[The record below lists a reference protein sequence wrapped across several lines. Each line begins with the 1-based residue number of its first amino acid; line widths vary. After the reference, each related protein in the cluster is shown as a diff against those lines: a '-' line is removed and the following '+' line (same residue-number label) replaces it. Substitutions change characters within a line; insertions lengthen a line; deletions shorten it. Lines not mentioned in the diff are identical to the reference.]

1 MGEIKP
7 VSFRIGEEEQ
17 EKFKKYAAENGFN
30 QAEAFKSIMSMLE
43 LENAKNTLGDR
54 SKSVDAFRETA
65 DKLINFYLNALE
77 ENVTTEDRIREELSK
92 EIKVKED
99 TILNIM
105 DQLNELKDLNA
116 KLKDDLKAL
125 EEINNNLKEEI
136 TKVNTELQDKHS
148 QVDMLNRNNS
158 TLQEQLNEY
167 KGYKETNKELE
178 KQIEELKVLDSNRQK
193 DFDDVINKNKQYE
206 DKIKN
211 DKEMLDFYKNNNM
224 ELKDTLRELEEKYSK
239 DIADIKDGYN
249 KDIINIKEDYK
260 KGLEKELKA
269 LEDNL
274 KNKYE
279 LELSRK
285 DLEIEKLKISIE
297 QFGKRN
303 NSTKRAKKSE

>member
-17 EKFKKYAAENGFN
+17 EKFKKYAAENGLN
-30 QAEAFKSIMSMLE
+30 QADAFKSIMSMLE

-54 SKSVDAFRETA
+54 SKAVDAFRETA

-99 TILNIM
+99 TIINIM
-105 DQLNELKDLNA
+105 DQLSELKDA
-116 KLKDDLKAL
+116 EIKLKDNLKAT
-125 EEINNNLKEEI
+125 EDINNNLKEEI
-136 TKVNTELQDKHS
+136 IKVNTDLQDKNN
-148 QVDMLNRNNS
+148 QIEMLNRNNS

-167 KGYKETNKELE
+167 KGYKETNKVLE
-178 KQIEELKVLDSNRQK
+178 KQIEELKLLDLDRQK
-193 DFDDVINKNKQYE
+193 DLDNVINKNKQYE

-239 DIADIKDGYN
+239 DITDIKDGYN

-274 KNKYE
+274 KNKNE

-297 QFGKRN
+297 HLEKRN
-303 NSTKRAKKSE
+303 SSAKKTKKSE